1 MTQAVAR
8 AAFARPARIAPRRR
22 RPRVRAPRAGD
33 ALCDGVSTETPEA
46 ARRQMAREVTDALF
60 QVGDSRLESRLL
72 RLPVPRT
79 PPPPALMA
87 LASARDPRRSLRASL
102 HPRRLRVPDVE
113 NALCCRCELA
123 PGERAAGC
131 RRMRW
136 RASNRYVA
144 DLFAIIGGD
153 HGRVALDFTKCDASR
168 SSRAQSRPA
177 HRLSR
182 FDLFHAHAFAD
193 ADTLTVGLLF
203 HASEYPAFDA
213 KAFPHELGFCQ
224 TDSKCAYDEGKH
236 ARRNVLWVARAR
248 GTKEDLGE
256 GRMEKKSPRRRRVR
270 RARHDARVR
279 ERFQSAPRHSALGP
293 RAAHDVRGGLRERRR
308 GPAVP
313 ARAAGQEAE
322 APGVR
327 VREVTTR
334 RAFAHRFCF

>member
-8 AAFARPARIAPRRR
+8 AAFARPAHIAPRRR

-60 QVGDSRLESRLL
+60 QVGDSRLERRLL

-102 HPRRLRVPDVE
+102 HPRRLRVPAVE
-113 NALCCRCELA
+113 NALAARGARGGGA
-123 PGERAAGC
+123 PAAGC

-256 GRMEKKSPRRRRVR
+256 GRMEKKAPVDVAFAALDTTRGSENGSNPL
-270 RARHDARVR
+270 HDTLLSVR
-279 ERFQSAPRHSALGP
+279 ELHTTFEG
-293 RAAHDVRGGLRERRR
+293 DFGNV
-308 GPAVP
+308 
-313 ARAAGQEAE
+313 AGDLLYLHELPDRKPQH
-322 APGVR
+322 R
-327 VREVTTR
+327 VF
-334 RAFAHRFCF
+334 AFAR

>member
-1 MTQAVAR
+1 MTQAVAS
-8 AAFARPARIAPRRR
+8 AAFAQPTRVAPRRR
-22 RPRVRAPRAGD
+22 RPRACAPCAGD
-33 ALCDGVSTETPEA
+33 SLCVGVSTETPEA
-46 ARRQMAREVTDALF
+46 TRRQMAREVTDAMF
-60 QVGDSRLESRLL
+60 QVGESRLERHLI
-72 RLPVPRT
+72 RLPAPRA
-79 PPPPALMA
+79 PPPSALMA
-87 LASARDPRRSLRASL
+87 LASAREPRRSLRASL

-131 RRMRW
+131 RRMRC

-256 GRMEKKSPRRRRVR
+256 GRMEKKAPVDVAFAALDTTRGSENGSNPL
-270 RARHDARVR
+270 HDTLLSVR
-279 ERFQSAPRHSALGP
+279 ELHTTFEG
-293 RAAHDVRGGLRERRR
+293 DFGNV
-308 GPAVP
+308 
-313 ARAAGQEAE
+313 AGDLLYLHEL
-322 APGVR
+322 PDRKPKHR
-327 VREVTTR
+327 VF
-334 RAFAHRFCF
+334 AFAR

>member
-1 MTQAVAR
+1 M
-8 AAFARPARIAPRRR
+8 
-22 RPRVRAPRAGD
+22 
-33 ALCDGVSTETPEA
+33 
-46 ARRQMAREVTDALF
+46 
-60 QVGDSRLESRLL
+60 
-72 RLPVPRT
+72 
-79 PPPPALMA
+79 
-87 LASARDPRRSLRASL
+87 
-102 HPRRLRVPDVE
+102 
-113 NALCCRCELA
+113 RC
-123 PGERAAGC
+123 
-131 RRMRW
+131 

-256 GRMEKKSPRRRRVR
+256 GRMEKKAPVDVAFAALDTTRGSENGSNPL
-270 RARHDARVR
+270 HDTLLSVR
-279 ERFQSAPRHSALGP
+279 ELHTTFEG
-293 RAAHDVRGGLRERRR
+293 DFGNV
-308 GPAVP
+308 
-313 ARAAGQEAE
+313 AGDLLYLHEL
-322 APGVR
+322 PDRKPKHR
-327 VREVTTR
+327 VF
-334 RAFAHRFCF
+334 AFAR

>member
-1 MTQAVAR
+1 MTPAVAR
-8 AAFARPARIAPRRR
+8 AAFARPARVAPRRR
-22 RPRVRAPRAGD
+22 RPRARAPRAGD
-33 ALCDGVSTETPEA
+33 SLCDGVSTETPEA
-46 ARRQMAREVTDALF
+46 ARRQMAREVTAAMF
-60 QVGDSRLESRLL
+60 HVGGPLESRLL
-72 RLPVPRT
+72 RLPVPLA
-79 PPPPALMA
+79 PPPPALTA
-87 LASARDPRRSLRASL
+87 LASASEPRRSLRASL

-113 NALCCRCELA
+113 NALRCRCELT
-123 PGERAAGC
+123 PSERAAGC
-131 RRMRW
+131 RRMRC

-256 GRMEKKSPRRRRVR
+256 GRMEKKAPVDVAFAALDTTRGSENGSNPL
-270 RARHDARVR
+270 HDTLLSVR
-279 ERFQSAPRHSALGP
+279 ELHTTFEG
-293 RAAHDVRGGLRERRR
+293 DFGNV
-308 GPAVP
+308 
-313 ARAAGQEAE
+313 AGDLLYLHEL
-322 APGVR
+322 PDRKPKHR
-327 VREVTTR
+327 VF
-334 RAFAHRFCF
+334 AFAR